1 MAIQIDGSAQTAQQ
15 QNVLDTMISEA
26 GRFAQQ
32 ARRVTTQI
40 TEFIRVHK
48 ASGLGEAIGAADGTD
63 YVTASSSSVRVS
75 LYRRILKA
83 AGSYAVLVGV
93 MDQSEANALLQ
104 QAYGNT
110 SETTV
115 PAEDISNL
123 TNQGV

>member
-48 ASGLGEAIGAADGTD
+48 ASGLGEAIG
-63 YVTASSSSVRVS
+63 
-75 LYRRILKA
+75 ILKA
-83 AGSYAVLVGV
+83 ACSYAVLVGE

-123 TNQGV
+123 TNQWV